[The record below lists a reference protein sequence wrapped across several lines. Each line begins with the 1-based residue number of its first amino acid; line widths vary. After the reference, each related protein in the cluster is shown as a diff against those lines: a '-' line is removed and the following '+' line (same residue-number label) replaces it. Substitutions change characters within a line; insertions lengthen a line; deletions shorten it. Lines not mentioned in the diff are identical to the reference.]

1 MIVISILNP
10 KGGCGKT
17 TIATNLARSLHE
29 RGRQVL
35 LVDSDPQ
42 GSARDWHASAD
53 NPIPLV
59 ALDRPNNLKTLAS
72 VGRGYDYVLIDGAAK
87 LEGMIAALV
96 KASDHVLIPVQ
107 PSPYDVWAVSDL
119 VGVVKARQDVTGGR
133 PSAAFVISRAFAR
146 TTLTADVSDVLKEYG
161 LEVCSTRIVQR
172 QVYPQAAAGGLAVF
186 EARNADAMQ
195 EVDALTEEVLS
206 MCRRS
211 NP

>member
-1 MIVISILNP
+1 MSIYSFTHAIRDSCPVTVISILNP

-96 KASDHVLIPVQ
+96 KA
-107 PSPYDVWAVSDL
+107 
-119 VGVVKARQDVTGGR
+119 RQDVTGGR

-195 EVDALTEEVLS
+195 EVDALTEEVLA